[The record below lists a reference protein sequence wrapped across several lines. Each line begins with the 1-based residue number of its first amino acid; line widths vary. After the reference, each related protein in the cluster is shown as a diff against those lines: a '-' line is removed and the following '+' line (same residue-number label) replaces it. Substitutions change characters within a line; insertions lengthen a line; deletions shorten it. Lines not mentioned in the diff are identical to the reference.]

1 MAVPT
6 WFDKTAYFNN
16 KLAQLGE
23 GWDNL
28 QLKAAF
34 EAAGY
39 AYTEEGLYQH
49 FMDFGKTEGVSPTAW
64 FDSSQYLYNK
74 AAQFYDKTNVSA
86 NEVKSIDLAM
96 EGAGMTPWDHFDRYW
111 AEYYNTKGVFL
122 NPSAGFDVTAYMNDK
137 LALVQKDDPSY
148 TMEMLIKAFQDAGLN
163 PIEHYYVAGQAE
175 GLAPRDSAI
184 GATIAVGDEAV
195 WGTNSNDY
203 FTAGAGVLNDDTYI
217 DGLGGNDTLY
227 ANIKV
232 GGDTIAPHIS
242 NVETVLFRAQ
252 KASGSSVGNLTD
264 AEIDA
269 EFITGMKVLGS
280 DNSRDSLK
288 VEDVRIDSTDLTVR
302 FSNSDP
308 GNVDFEVYFNPQ
320 NLVRQGAVT
329 TGVLTI
335 QLIDTVGALGAA
347 QGGHDDPL
355 YDNPFTGF
363 TFTLNGTQYT
373 LNFGAYNHNTEAAP
387 TYTGLL
393 AQMQAAID
401 ADATLSGLG
410 LKLSLGSEFTAT
422 VGIGG
427 AAGTKV
433 TGTQIL
439 MTSNQGTLE
448 GGTWVA
454 ANGLPGTNST
464 SATFEQT
471 ASTTCPLIQ
480 TNVQLDN
487 VGRVQWDDTSAC
499 LPDDSIFGS
508 QAGDMVIG
516 SMAGRGGIER
526 FDVVVDKGSWLASL
540 SSTNNTLR
548 MIKAVNG
555 AVDGAN
561 DNGNLFIG
569 APVGSTSG
577 ATPTT
582 DLELKHWMDA
592 PRLLATSGL
601 TDVKLFDASEMN
613 GKVNIGAALT
623 TASYDK
629 YLKDVDGVDTM
640 ESGYAPN
647 SSFRYNLGANDD
659 TLNMKV
665 AGGVAADRDFVLN
678 INAGAGNDLVNFT
691 FDFDATFTNHRQDQQ
706 ALKNVNIDLGEGNDT
721 FRFWGDGAVNVSD
734 GAGNDTLYLGQVAN
748 KAPDYVTPTPLTATD
763 INAVW
768 AFNLDNGATAAQ
780 AGIWMGANGA
790 QSLDNNVLSTTTS
803 FSYTGA
809 TVGEFL
815 QVEVDFKGI
824 KVTGKLRDAMTD
836 AAGNFSAETINRLI
850 IDTINND
857 AVLSKLLVAKD
868 GSGASLLV
876 ESLINGQMN
885 LADLKIN
892 FSAVKADGSGGTA
905 GFTITD
911 LTGAYDT
918 GATTKVNFASDGTT
932 AGLFK
937 GDSTGTDSVS
947 VVNMGQGN
955 DVIVMNAKTGADT
968 LVMNG
973 EFNHDV
979 VLGFETGVDK
989 IDFTAGNYANKG
1001 GFALATAAA
1010 LDATV
1015 PQYGLTGLTVVAGKN
1030 LVVIEN
1036 TAVTNLGNKSYWVF
1050 EVDSADAT
1058 FDANDTVKLLGSI
1071 NTDATLVAGD
1081 FTL

>member
-1 MAVPT
+1 
-6 WFDKTAYFNN
+6 
-16 KLAQLGE
+16 
-23 GWDNL
+23 
-28 QLKAAF
+28 
-34 EAAGY
+34 
-39 AYTEEGLYQH
+39 
-49 FMDFGKTEGVSPTAW
+49 
-64 FDSSQYLYNK
+64 
-74 AAQFYDKTNVSA
+74 
-86 NEVKSIDLAM
+86 
-96 EGAGMTPWDHFDRYW
+96 
-111 AEYYNTKGVFL
+111 
-122 NPSAGFDVTAYMNDK
+122 
-137 LALVQKDDPSY
+137 
-148 TMEMLIKAFQDAGLN
+148 
-163 PIEHYYVAGQAE
+163 
-175 GLAPRDSAI
+175 
-184 GATIAVGDEAV
+184 
-195 WGTNSNDY
+195 
-203 FTAGAGVLNDDTYI
+203 
-217 DGLGGNDTLY
+217 
-227 ANIKV
+227 
-232 GGDTIAPHIS
+232 
-242 NVETVLFRAQ
+242 
-252 KASGSSVGNLTD
+252 
-264 AEIDA
+264 
-269 EFITGMKVLGS
+269 
-280 DNSRDSLK
+280 
-288 VEDVRIDSTDLTVR
+288 
-302 FSNSDP
+302 
-308 GNVDFEVYFNPQ
+308 
-320 NLVRQGAVT
+320 
-329 TGVLTI
+329 
-335 QLIDTVGALGAA
+335 
-347 QGGHDDPL
+347 
-355 YDNPFTGF
+355 
-363 TFTLNGTQYT
+363 
-373 LNFGAYNHNTEAAP
+373 
-387 TYTGLL
+387 
-393 AQMQAAID
+393 
-401 ADATLSGLG
+401 
-410 LKLSLGSEFTAT
+410 
-422 VGIGG
+422 
-427 AAGTKV
+427 
-433 TGTQIL
+433 
-439 MTSNQGTLE
+439 
-448 GGTWVA
+448 
-454 ANGLPGTNST
+454 
-464 SATFEQT
+464 
-471 ASTTCPLIQ
+471 
-480 TNVQLDN
+480 
-487 VGRVQWDDTSAC
+487 
-499 LPDDSIFGS
+499 
-508 QAGDMVIG
+508 
-516 SMAGRGGIER
+516 
-526 FDVVVDKGSWLASL
+526 
-540 SSTNNTLR
+540 
-548 MIKAVNG
+548 
-555 AVDGAN
+555 
-561 DNGNLFIG
+561 
-569 APVGSTSG
+569 
-577 ATPTT
+577 
-582 DLELKHWMDA
+582 MDA

-911 LTGAYDT
+911 LTGAYNT